1 MINPSDIPGIGLFDM
16 DKASIETF
24 GPVVHLD
31 RNGFLYCTR
40 GRIDLALNERVYEIR
55 TGDIYIY
62 PPFSHTYIH
71 EISDDLQCV
80 VGVADFDF
88 VLPVIS
94 QVSNARNQ
102 VFILENPCISLDGRQ
117 RVRIG
122 ELIAAVRN
130 REAEAGEYTAAAHG
144 DTVYRQLLSA
154 LGQAVCYE
162 IMQAYFS
169 SRPIRPLPQERKD
182 RIFQQFLIS
191 LHRNFRV
198 HREVAFY
205 AGQQCLTPRYFS
217 TVVRE
222 KTGRSALRWITA
234 TVVAEAKKMLS
245 DPALSVKE
253 IADALGF
260 PNQSFFGRYFRQY
273 TGISPT
279 EFRSGGPK
287 RGSETASA

>member
-154 LGQAVCYE
+154 LGQAGCYE
-162 IMQAYFS
+162 ILTAYCS
-169 SRPIRPLPQERKD
+169 SRPRRPLPQGATAPASHP
-182 RIFQQFLIS
+182 LPS
-191 LHRNFRV
+191 PSHRTLRL

-287 RGSETASA
+287 RGSEAASA

>member
-1 MINPSDIPGIGLFDM
+1 MGWILDKNRPIYLQLVETLQSRIVSGAYPPGAKID
-16 DKASIETF
+16 S
-24 GPVVHLD
+24 V
-31 RNGFLYCTR
+31 R
-40 GRIDLALNERVYEIR
+40 DLAAEAAVNPNTMQRALAELEQSGLLRAERTAGR
-55 TGDIYIY
+55 
-62 PPFSHTYIH
+62 
-71 EISDDLQCV
+71 
-80 VGVADFDF
+80 F
-88 VLPVIS
+88 VT
-94 QVSNARNQ
+94 
-102 VFILENPCISLDGRQ
+102 EDK
-117 RVRIG
+117 

-287 RGSETASA
+287 RGSEAASA

>member
-88 VLPVIS
+88 VLPVIN

-182 RIFQQFLIS
+182 RISSSFS
-191 LHRNFRV
+191 SRSTGTSGCT
-198 HREVAFY
+198 AKWPS
-205 AGQQCLTPRYFS
+205 TPGS
-217 TVVRE
+217 
-222 KTGRSALRWITA
+222 
-234 TVVAEAKKMLS
+234 
-245 DPALSVKE
+245 SV
-253 IADALGF
+253 
-260 PNQSFFGRYFRQY
+260 
-273 TGISPT
+273 
-279 EFRSGGPK
+279 
-287 RGSETASA
+287 

>member
-88 VLPVIS
+88 VLPVIN

-102 VFILENPCISLDGRQ
+102 VFILDQDIILFFMFGISSNAGKINSAFQKHGFCDGRAVFVQ
-117 RVRIG
+117 IDVHIRVPFH
-122 ELIAAVRN
+122 
-130 REAEAGEYTAAAHG
+130 EAGQYIRKYLHG
-144 DTVYRQLLSA
+144 T
-154 LGQAVCYE
+154 
-162 IMQAYFS
+162 
-169 SRPIRPLPQERKD
+169 
-182 RIFQQFLIS
+182 
-191 LHRNFRV
+191 LHRNSK
-198 HREVAFY
+198 
-205 AGQQCLTPRYFS
+205 L
-217 TVVRE
+217 
-222 KTGRSALRWITA
+222 
-234 TVVAEAKKMLS
+234 
-245 DPALSVKE
+245 
-253 IADALGF
+253 
-260 PNQSFFGRYFRQY
+260 
-273 TGISPT
+273 
-279 EFRSGGPK
+279 
-287 RGSETASA
+287 

>member
-1 MINPSDIPGIGLFDM
+1 M

-88 VLPVIS
+88 VLPGHQSGLQCAEPGLHPRKPLHLARREAAGPDRGADRRRPQPGGRGRRIYRCGARRYGLSAVALGAGAGGLLRNHAGLFLEPADPPAAAGAQGPDFPAVPHLAPPELPGAPRS
-94 QVSNARNQ
+94 GLLRRAAVSDAA
-102 VFILENPCISLDGRQ
+102 LLLDGR
-117 RVRIG
+117 
-122 ELIAAVRN
+122 A
-130 REAEAGEYTAAAHG
+130 REDG
-144 DTVYRQLLSA
+144 
-154 LGQAVCYE
+154 
-162 IMQAYFS
+162 
-169 SRPIRPLPQERKD
+169 PP
-182 RIFQQFLIS
+182 
-191 LHRNFRV
+191 
-198 HREVAFY
+198 
-205 AGQQCLTPRYFS
+205 
-217 TVVRE
+217 
-222 KTGRSALRWITA
+222 ALRWITA

-287 RGSETASA
+287 QGSEAVSA

>member
-1 MINPSDIPGIGLFDM
+1 MINQSDIPGIGLFDM

-102 VFILENPCISLDGRQ
+102 VFILENPCI
-117 RVRIG
+117 
-122 ELIAAVRN
+122 
-130 REAEAGEYTAAAHG
+130 
-144 DTVYRQLLSA
+144 
-154 LGQAVCYE
+154 
-162 IMQAYFS
+162 
-169 SRPIRPLPQERKD
+169 
-182 RIFQQFLIS
+182 
-191 LHRNFRV
+191 
-198 HREVAFY
+198 
-205 AGQQCLTPRYFS
+205 
-217 TVVRE
+217 
-222 KTGRSALRWITA
+222 
-234 TVVAEAKKMLS
+234 
-245 DPALSVKE
+245 
-253 IADALGF
+253 
-260 PNQSFFGRYFRQY
+260 
-273 TGISPT
+273 
-279 EFRSGGPK
+279 
-287 RGSETASA
+287 